1 MQWHPNPIER
11 RAYASLK
18 WSTFPDAELPLWVAD
33 MDCAPPPCVR
43 DTINRSLEHGIFGYG
58 KEPKGF
64 REAWVDHLH
73 KTHQWTIDPDW
84 IVPVAG
90 VVPGMRFALMA
101 HPQIQKILTPTP
113 AYPYFKTVPSIEKR
127 IEHPMALT
135 RVGETLEPSLTQIA
149 ETLETLTEPSAIL
162 WCNPHN
168 PGGTVYSKQFLEAL
182 IATASKHDTLIVS
195 DEIWADLIL
204 NDKPH
209 IPLGLVAS
217 NDQPT
222 ITLMAATKTFN
233 VAGFGCAVAIIP
245 EPNTRARYLETQIA
259 MPHVAPLAYAVTQ
272 SCLRDGWQWHRELL
286 AALQHNRNTV
296 IDWAK
301 SHPELEVTTG
311 DATFLAW
318 IESHNQIDLSERFAA
333 QGVRLSPGGPF
344 GSDTAVRLNFGTNP
358 ATLNEALRRMDA
370 ALLSNREEHS

>member
-1 MQWHPNPIER
+1 MQWHPNPNER

-58 KEPKGF
+58 NEPKGF

-101 HPQIQKILTPTP
+101 HPQIQQILTPTP
-113 AYPYFKTVPSIEKR
+113 AYPYFKTGPSIEKR

-135 RVGETLEPSLTQIA
+135 RVGETLQPSLTQIA
-149 ETLETLTEPSAIL
+149 ETLETLTGPSAIL

-182 IATASKHDTLIVS
+182 IATASEHDTLIVS

-318 IESHNQIDLSERFAA
+318 IESHHQMDLSERFAA

-370 ALLSNREEHS
+370 ALLSNREEHT

>member
-11 RAYASLK
+11 RAHASLK
-18 WSTFPDAELPLWVAD
+18 WSKFPDTELPLWVAD
-33 MDCAPPPCVR
+33 MDCAPPPCVSE
-43 DTINRSLEHGIFGYG
+43 TINRALEHGIFGYG
-58 KEPKGF
+58 TEPRGF
-64 REAWVDHLH
+64 RDAWVDHLH
-73 KTHQWTIDPDW
+73 NTHRWTIDPDW

-101 HPQIQKILTPTP
+101 HPNIQQILTPTP

-127 IEHPMALT
+127 TEHPMSLT
-135 RVGETLEPSLTQIA
+135 RVGETLKPSLA
-149 ETLETLTEPSAIL
+149 HFKETLDTLIAPSAIL

-168 PGGTVYSKQFLEAL
+168 PGGTVYSKKFIESLVEL
-182 IATASKHDTLIVS
+182 ASQHGTLIVS

-209 IPLGLVAS
+209 IPLGLIAS

-222 ITLMAATKTFN
+222 ITLMSATKTFN
-233 VAGFGCAVAIIP
+233 VAGFCCAVAIIP
-245 EPNTRARYLETQIA
+245 EPNTRARYLETQTA
-259 MPHVAPLAYAVTQ
+259 MPHVAPLAYAVTE
-272 SCLRDGWQWHRELL
+272 SCLRHGWHWHTELL
-286 AALQHNRNTV
+286 TALKRNRNTV

-301 SHPELEVTTG
+301 GHPELEVTTG

-318 IESHNQIDLSERFAA
+318 IESHNRANLLERFAA
-333 QGVRLSPGGPF
+333 QDVRLSPGTPF
-344 GSDTAVRLNFGTNP
+344 GSDTAARLNFGTNP

-370 ALLSNREEHS
+370 AILSNREEHS

>member
-11 RAYASLK
+11 RAHASLK
-18 WSTFPDAELPLWVAD
+18 WSTFHESELPLWVAD
-33 MDCAPPPCVR
+33 MDCTPPECVK
-43 DTINRSLEHGIFGYG
+43 DTINHALEHGIFGYG
-58 KEPKGF
+58 TEPKGF
-64 REAWVDHLH
+64 RDAWVDHLR
-73 KTHQWTIDPDW
+73 KTHDWTIEPDW

-101 HPQIQKILTPTP
+101 HPSIRRILTPTP
-113 AYPYFKTVPSIEKR
+113 AYPYFKTVPSIER
-127 IEHPMALT
+127 RTEHSIAL
-135 RVGETLEPSLTQIA
+135 RPVGSNLEPSLTEIA
-149 ETLETLTEPSAIL
+149 DTLETLTEPAAIL

-168 PGGTVYSKQFLEAL
+168 PGGTVYSKQFIEAL
-182 IATASKHDTLIVS
+182 VTTASKHDTLIIS

-204 NDKPH
+204 NDKRH
-209 IPLGLVAS
+209 IPLGLIAP

-245 EPNTRARYLETQIA
+245 EPKTRARYLETQIA
-259 MPHVAPLAYAVTQ
+259 MPHVAPLAYAVTE
-272 SCLRDGWQWHRELL
+272 SCLRNGWQWHSELI
-286 AALQHNRNTV
+286 AALQHNRDAV

-318 IESHNQIDLSERFAA
+318 IESHTQTNLAERFAA
-333 QGVRLSPGGPF
+333 EGIRLSPGIPF
-344 GSDTAVRLNFGTNP
+344 GSETAVRLNFGTNP
-358 ATLNEALRRMDA
+358 ATLAEALRRMDA
-370 ALLSNREEHS
+370 ALL